1 MISNTMQSAA
11 VSLQELSSLF
21 HADTC
26 IISLHPIFINFFN
39 AIALKFMVP
48 NIQVPQTSCMLPFH
62 LDLIDWLN
70 YIKQCPCYWQAK
82 AGAGSATLSMV
93 SQSIPFFIFIFYF
106 HSAALITKVNY
117 KIQT

>member
-1 MISNTMQSAA
+1 
-11 VSLQELSSLF
+11 
-21 HADTC
+21 
-26 IISLHPIFINFFN
+26 
-39 AIALKFMVP
+39 MVP

-93 SQSIPFFIFIFYF
+93 SQSISSFLFFF
-106 HSAALITKVNY
+106 HSATLITKVNY
-117 KIQT
+117 KFQT